1 MTEGKGLKPLVLI
14 MRKEVSVKARHL
26 RVIADLD
33 PADAREILDLAHE
46 LKARRNRGEL
56 SRELAG
62 RTVALIFHKP
72 SLRTRVSF
80 EVALNELG
88 ASGIYLTQQELGL
101 GSREASKDAA
111 LVLSRYVAAI
121 VIRTFAQE
129 NVDELA
135 RYSSVP
141 VVNALTDHEHP
152 CQALG
157 DFLTIEEQAGKL
169 NGVKLAYV
177 GDANNVARSLASLS
191 LRLGVQ
197 LTVASP
203 ADHQL
208 TGEDLGAAAKGL
220 GKTVGSVVL
229 TDDPA
234 LAVRD
239 ADFVYTDVWA
249 SMGQEAELEE
259 RKRVF
264 GRYQVNDELMA
275 KAPKTARVM
284 HCLPAKRG
292 LEITDSVID
301 GEQAI
306 VYDQA
311 ENRLHA
317 QKALLQ
323 LLLG

>member
-1 MTEGKGLKPLVLI
+1 M
-14 MRKEVSVKARHL
+14 KAKHL
-26 RVIADLD
+26 RIIADLD
-33 PADAREILDLAHE
+33 PEDAREILDLAHD
-46 LKARRNRGEL
+46 LKERRQKGEL
-56 SRELAG
+56 SQVLLG
-62 RTVALIFHKP
+62 RSVALIFHKP

-80 EVALNELG
+80 EVALNDLG

-101 GSREASKDAA
+101 GSREASQDAA
-111 LVLSRYVAAI
+111 LVLSRYIAAI

-129 NVDELA
+129 SVDELA
-135 RYSSVP
+135 RYASVP
-141 VVNALTDHEHP
+141 VINALTDHEHP

-157 DFLTIEEQAGKL
+157 DFLTIEEHASRLAG
-169 NGVKLAYV
+169 VRLAYV

-191 LRLGVQ
+191 LRMGVH

-203 ADHQL
+203 PDYQL
-208 TGEDLGAAAKGL
+208 SAGFLEEARAGSDELAG
-220 GKTVGSVVL
+220 TVTL
-229 TDDPA
+229 TDNPA
-234 LAVRD
+234 RAVKD
-239 ADFVYTDVWA
+239 ADFIYTDVWA

-259 RKRVF
+259 RKRIF
-264 GRYQVNDELMA
+264 APYQVNDELVA
-275 KAPKTARVM
+275 RAPEQVKVM

-301 GEQAI
+301 GPAAI

-323 LLLG
+323 LLLAPVG

>member
-1 MTEGKGLKPLVLI
+1 M
-14 MRKEVSVKARHL
+14 KATHV

-33 PADAREILDLAHE
+33 PEDAREVLDLAHD
-46 LKARRNRGEL
+46 LKARRQKGEI
-56 SRELAG
+56 SQALAG

-88 ASGIYLTQQELGL
+88 ASGVYLTQQELGL
-101 GSREASKDAA
+101 GSREAAKDAA
-111 LVLSRYVAAI
+111 LVLSRYVSAI

-135 RYSSVP
+135 RYASVP
-141 VVNALTDHEHP
+141 VINALTDHEHP

-157 DFLTIEEQAGKL
+157 DFLTIEEQAGRL
-169 NGVKLAYV
+169 AGVRLAYV
-177 GDANNVARSLASLS
+177 GDANNVARSLAALA
-191 LRLGVQ
+191 LRMGVH
-197 LTVASP
+197 LTVGSP
-203 ADHQL
+203 ADYQL
-208 TGEDLGAAAKGL
+208 TAEFLEEARAGL
-220 GKTVGSVVL
+220 GEPVGSVTV
-229 TDDPA
+229 TDNPA
-234 LAVRD
+234 RAVKD
-239 ADFVYTDVWA
+239 ADFIYTDVWA

-259 RKRVF
+259 RKRIF
-264 GRYQVNDELMA
+264 GPYQVNDGLVA
-275 KAPKTARVM
+275 KAPKTAKVM

-301 GEQAI
+301 GPAAI

-323 LLLG
+323 LLLAPAG

>member
-1 MTEGKGLKPLVLI
+1 M
-14 MRKEVSVKARHL
+14 KAKHL
-26 RVIADLD
+26 RIIADLD
-33 PADAREILDLAHE
+33 PEDAREILDLAHD
-46 LKARRNRGEL
+46 LKERRQKGEL
-56 SRELAG
+56 SQVLLG
-62 RTVALIFHKP
+62 RSVALIFHKP

-80 EVALNELG
+80 EVALNDLG

-101 GSREASKDAA
+101 GSREASQDAA

-129 NVDELA
+129 SVDELA
-135 RYSSVP
+135 RYASVP
-141 VVNALTDHEHP
+141 VINALTDHEHP

-157 DFLTIEEQAGKL
+157 DFLTIEEHASRLAG
-169 NGVKLAYV
+169 VRLAYV

-191 LRLGVQ
+191 LRMGVH

-203 ADHQL
+203 PDYQL
-208 TGEDLGAAAKGL
+208 SAGFLEQARAGLDEPTG
-220 GKTVGSVVL
+220 TVTL
-229 TDDPA
+229 TDNPA
-234 LAVRD
+234 RAVKD
-239 ADFVYTDVWA
+239 ADFIYTDVWA

-259 RKRVF
+259 RKRIF
-264 GRYQVNDELMA
+264 TPYQVNDELVA
-275 KAPKTARVM
+275 RAPEQVKVM

-301 GEQAI
+301 GPAAI

-323 LLLG
+323 LLLAPAG

>member
-1 MTEGKGLKPLVLI
+1 M
-14 MRKEVSVKARHL
+14 KATHV
-26 RVIADLD
+26 RVVADLD
-33 PADAREILDLAHE
+33 PEDAREVLDLAHD
-46 LKARRNRGEL
+46 LKARRQKGEI
-56 SRELAG
+56 SQALAG

-88 ASGIYLTQQELGL
+88 ASGVYLTQQELGL
-101 GSREASKDAA
+101 GSREAAKDAA
-111 LVLSRYVAAI
+111 LVLSRYVSAI

-135 RYSSVP
+135 RYASVP
-141 VVNALTDHEHP
+141 VINALTDHEHP

-157 DFLTIEEQAGKL
+157 DFLTIEEQVGALAG
-169 NGVKLAYV
+169 VRLAYV
-177 GDANNVARSLASLS
+177 GDANNVARSLAALA
-191 LRLGVQ
+191 LRMGVH
-197 LTVASP
+197 LTVGSP
-203 ADHQL
+203 ADYQL
-208 TGEDLGAAAKGL
+208 TAEFLEEARAGL
-220 GKTVGSVVL
+220 GEPVGSVTV
-229 TDDPA
+229 TDNPA
-234 LAVRD
+234 RAVKD
-239 ADFVYTDVWA
+239 ADFIYTDVWA

-259 RKRVF
+259 RKRIF
-264 GRYQVNDELMA
+264 GPYQVNDELVA
-275 KAPKTARVM
+275 KAPKTAKVM

-301 GEQAI
+301 GPAAI

-323 LLLG
+323 LLLAPAG

>member
-1 MTEGKGLKPLVLI
+1 
-14 MRKEVSVKARHL
+14 VKAEHL

-33 PADAREILDLAHE
+33 PQDTREVLNLAHD
-46 LKARRNRGEL
+46 LKARRERGQL
-56 SRELAG
+56 SQAFAG
-62 RTVALIFHKP
+62 QSVALIFHKP

-88 ASGIYLTQQELGL
+88 AAGIYLTQQELGL
-101 GSREASKDAA
+101 GTREASQDAA
-111 LVLSRYVAAI
+111 LVLSRYVSAI

-129 NVDELA
+129 NVDALA
-135 RYSSVP
+135 RYGSVP
-141 VVNALTDHEHP
+141 VINALTDYEHP

-169 NGVKLAYV
+169 EDVRLAYV
-177 GDANNVARSLASLS
+177 GDANNVARSLAALA
-191 LRLGVQ
+191 LRMGVH

-203 ADHQL
+203 PGYQL
-208 TGEDLGAAAKGL
+208 RAEFLEGAKAGL
-220 GKTVGSVVL
+220 DEPAGTVTL
-229 TDDPA
+229 TEDPA
-234 LAVRD
+234 EAVSD
-239 ADFVYTDVWA
+239 ADFIYTDVWA

-259 RKRVF
+259 RKRIF
-264 GRYQVNDELMA
+264 HPYQVNARLLGE
-275 KAPKTARVM
+275 APAQVKVM

-301 GEQAI
+301 GPQQI

-323 LLLG
+323 LLLSAGG

>member
-1 MTEGKGLKPLVLI
+1 
-14 MRKEVSVKARHL
+14 VKAKHL

-33 PADAREILDLAHE
+33 PDDARQVLGVARE
-46 LKARRNRGEL
+46 LKAERREGRL
-56 SRELAG
+56 SRELEG

-88 ASGIYLTQQELGL
+88 ASGVYLTQAEIGL

-111 LVLSRYVAAI
+111 LVFSRYVAAV
-121 VIRTFAQE
+121 VIRTFEQE
-129 NVDELA
+129 NVEELA
-135 RYSSVP
+135 RYAAVP
-141 VVNALTDHEHP
+141 VLNALTDLEHP

-157 DFLTIEEQAGKL
+157 DFLTIEEYAGKL
-169 NGVKLAYV
+169 QGVRLAYV

-191 LRLGVQ
+191 LRLGVH
-197 LTVASP
+197 LTAASP
-203 ADHQL
+203 EGHQL
-208 TGEDLGAAAKGL
+208 ACEFIEGAAAGL
-220 GKTVGSVVL
+220 ATPTGSVTV

-234 LAVRD
+234 EAVAH

-259 RKRVF
+259 RKRLF
-264 GRYQVNDELMA
+264 APYQINDTLMA
-275 KAPKTARVM
+275 KAPASAKVM

-301 GEQAI
+301 SAQSI

-311 ENRLHA
+311 ENRLHV
-317 QKALLQ
+317 QKALLR
-323 LLLG
+323 LLVTEGSQA

>member
-1 MTEGKGLKPLVLI
+1 VDPQPKGSKS
-14 MRKEVSVKARHL
+14 KHL
-26 RVIADLD
+26 RVIADLS
-33 PADAREILDLAHE
+33 PEDAREVLDLAHE
-46 LKARRNRGEL
+46 LKAQRRKGQL
-56 SRELAG
+56 SQALAG
-62 RTVALIFHKP
+62 RTVGLIFHKP

-80 EVALNELG
+80 EVALTELG

-101 GSREASKDAA
+101 GSREAVKDAA
-111 LVLSRYVAAI
+111 LVLSRYLAAI
-121 VIRTFAQE
+121 VIRTFEQE
-129 NVDELA
+129 NVDGLA
-135 RYSSVP
+135 RYATIP
-141 VVNALTDHEHP
+141 VINALTDHEHP

-169 NGVKLAYV
+169 AGVRLAYM

-191 LRLGVQ
+191 LRLGVD
-197 LTVASP
+197 LVVASP
-203 ADHQL
+203 PGYQL
-208 TGEDLGAAAKGL
+208 SEEFLTRARAGLEEPLGNV
-220 GKTVGSVVL
+220 TL
-229 TDDPA
+229 TDDPIEG
-234 LAVRD
+234 VRE

-259 RKRVF
+259 RKRIF
-264 GRYQVNDELMA
+264 GPYQVNDELMSH
-275 KAPKTARVM
+275 APEETRVM

-301 GEQAI
+301 GPRAI

-323 LLLG
+323 LLLAPTRAG

>member
-1 MTEGKGLKPLVLI
+1 
-14 MRKEVSVKARHL
+14 VKATHV
-26 RVIADLD
+26 RVVADLD
-33 PADAREILDLAHE
+33 PEDAREVLDLAHD
-46 LKARRNRGEL
+46 LKARRQKGEI
-56 SRELAG
+56 SQALAG

-88 ASGIYLTQQELGL
+88 ASGVYLTQQELGL
-101 GSREASKDAA
+101 GSREAAKDAA
-111 LVLSRYVAAI
+111 LVLSRYVSAI

-135 RYSSVP
+135 RYASVP
-141 VVNALTDHEHP
+141 VINALTDHEHP

-157 DFLTIEEQAGKL
+157 DFLTIEEQAGRL
-169 NGVKLAYV
+169 AGVRLAYV
-177 GDANNVARSLASLS
+177 GDANNVARSLAALA
-191 LRLGVQ
+191 LRMGVH
-197 LTVASP
+197 LTVGSP
-203 ADHQL
+203 ADYQL
-208 TGEDLGAAAKGL
+208 TAEFLEEARAGL
-220 GKTVGSVVL
+220 GEPVGSVTV
-229 TDDPA
+229 TDNPA
-234 LAVRD
+234 RAVKD
-239 ADFVYTDVWA
+239 ADFIYTDVWA

-264 GRYQVNDELMA
+264 GPYQVNDALMRE
-275 KAPKTARVM
+275 APKTAKVM

-301 GEQAI
+301 SARSI

-323 LLLG
+323 LLLGG